1 MSLLNKLVRC
11 QRDGRVLVSSDRSAL
26 MLKHKAIKA
35 TAWIQ
40 VVVWIVRTERSS
52 FSPFLIPVH
61 RTGPNSTPMKQEAA
75 KQLLQP
81 LLIRPVLQSLPHSPL
96 PFSGYAPGPQ
106 CVPCSEGP
114 RTEPRIHCVAW
125 PVLRA
130 GR

>member
-52 FSPFLIPVH
+52 FSPFLILVH

-81 LLIRPVLQSLPHSPL
+81 LLIRPVLQSLPHLHCPSLDMLQDLNVCPVVRGPEL
-96 PFSGYAPGPQ
+96 NPGFIVWPGQ
-106 CVPCSEGP
+106 C
-114 RTEPRIHCVAW
+114 
-125 PVLRA
+125 
-130 GR
+130 